1 MDECMEWLHDAR
13 DVFPLLDKKAI
24 TSEYKKMSPK
34 KLGCVHAK
42 IEQRLDFD
50 HEALLLGESSN
61 IRKTRAKPSEFRI
74 FINSSLQK
82 VGNIALRKQVV
93 QSILMHELLH
103 IEAEDLLTLS
113 KEYSR
118 RKKKKIHVKDF
129 ENEVFRRFNM
139 LREKKGIL
147 QIEKKEHLDIAL
159 GRIMNSVRWK

>member
-1 MDECMEWLHDAR
+1 MEWLHEAR

-24 TSEYKKMSPK
+24 TSEYKKMGTNR
-34 KLGCVHAK
+34 LGCVKAK
-42 IEQRLDFD
+42 IEQKLGFD
-50 HEALLLGESSN
+50 HEALLLGQGPN
-61 IRKTRAKPSEFRI
+61 IRKTIAKPSEFRI

-103 IEAEDLLTLS
+103 IEGEDLLTLS
-113 KEYSR
+113 KQYSR

-129 ENEVFRRFNM
+129 ENVVFRRFNM

-159 GRIMNSVRWK
+159 RRIMDSVRWR